1 MNSNERGSAQSV
13 EDIPLLPPWLR
24 RLKKPTLQDQISA
37 PSYLIDK
44 ALISTCFLEDH
55 SALESDVKNSLS
67 HWERP
72 TCNYFL
78 AIQRMEMLPLPANT
92 LSLSGAKCNVEFI
105 VCQADLPSPASVL
118 CQSLAAFYD
127 YF

>member
-1 MNSNERGSAQSV
+1 VNSNERGSAQSV

-78 AIQRMEMLPLPANT
+78 AIQRMERCFPYQPI
-92 LSLSGAKCNVEFI
+92 LSLCLVQNATWNSSCARQTSHLQPLYFAKV
-105 VCQADLPSPASVL
+105 
-118 CQSLAAFYD
+118 
-127 YF
+127 